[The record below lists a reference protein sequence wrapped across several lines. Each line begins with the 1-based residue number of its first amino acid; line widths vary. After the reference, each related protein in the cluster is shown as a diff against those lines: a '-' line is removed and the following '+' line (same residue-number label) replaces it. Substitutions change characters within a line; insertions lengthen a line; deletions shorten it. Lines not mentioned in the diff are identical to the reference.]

1 MELPNYSRQLL
12 LQLHTLCKEQK
23 FCDCTIFIGTFQ
35 FRAQKLVLAAASLL
49 FKSLLEST
57 DTISI
62 DASVVTADEFSLLME
77 MMYSGKLPPGKH
89 NLTKI
94 ISVADSLQMFDVAV
108 SCKNLL
114 TELMSHSTQSQKL
127 KESSVQSL
135 TVNKIEIYSKQN
147 SLNVKNISS
156 ELTPAEHKVSP
167 VSTAAPF
174 VSPAEKSN
182 PDKCPD
188 TPPVATKLE
197 TEADLHTAS
206 NFFAETTTEMAS
218 SSEILENNISSQIL
232 ESLSVTPETENVP
245 EKLAEVSD
253 TDGADNIASLLETE
267 IVSSVSE
274 VQDNSPESVEEESKE
289 KVTESDLIS
298 KDSCIT
304 AMLCS
309 PIQTD
314 KPVEI
319 EEEAEPAM
327 KKRRLNEPETDGTS
341 DELDFLIRYESIFSE
356 ALSDP
361 QSVIENLQRC
371 QEIKEAEKQAVMECC
386 QAEEGSSTFAKL
398 LEKVKDGQSIVVDT
412 VLALLKL
419 CRHTNPSVNKAL
431 LEKEPVQKELLV
443 KEAPVTEEKGKS
455 LFELL
460 LEHKEDLIQCI
471 TELSPIIECLD
482 TAEEGFISTLEKQV
496 ILDCCEGGS
505 HRKAME
511 RLVRKA
517 SETKTLSPNSLVK
530 LLQAVREAFPDLH
543 ALLEMLEPQSRDPC
557 LKDKLTRTD
566 YGAELLRQ
574 YQENFSEVVTD
585 SELMLSAIITAVN
598 LTTHEREVM
607 EQVVKKNTT
616 SKIFSTLTSMVVDEQ
631 TLAVVALWL
640 LLLAMQESNP
650 SLKSLME
657 EIRKEPGADV
667 FFQSVINRGNKTAEV
682 LVRYSELIT
691 KAFGQC
697 DILSNV
703 PPEDSALTNLV
714 KELLKVP
721 QQSED
726 CELPS
731 KTLLSSALEHT
742 VPAMSFCSLL
752 CAVKSSSP
760 HLQPVIKELKQLEI
774 LVEEEEEEDFQD
786 VSRWN
791 VNSECQQVV
800 DGSAEGNDDDE
811 EEEEETKD
819 DENEERD
826 SSKESKDSVQEKGSS
841 KKNFICKSCGKIF
854 LFRCRLEVHMKR
866 CRMAKRNP
874 LQCKDCNEIQS
885 SRKELDQH
893 REVAHGCLVSPR
905 TNKGRRRLL
914 VTCDICGKEFAH
926 PSGLQYHKR
935 TEHFDE
941 KPFSCE
947 ECGAKFAAN
956 STLKNHQRLHTGER
970 PFVCKHCHMT
980 FTQAAAL
987 SYHTKKKHSEG
998 KMYACQYCD
1007 AVFAQSIELTRH
1019 VRTHTGDKPYV
1030 CRECGK
1036 GFSQANGLSIHLR
1049 TFHNIEDPYDCQKCR
1064 MSFPTLE
1071 ENRQHIQV
1079 VHSKEYHPCPTCD
1092 KIFSA
1097 PSLLERHVVSHVG
1110 GKPYNCEICDKAYQQ
1125 LSGLW
1130 YHNRTHHPD
1139 LFAAQNHRSY
1149 KFSTQCGSCDQ
1160 TFPNTALLQK
1170 HMKAEHPDGKVYEC
1184 DKCKQTYP
1192 TSAALQ
1198 VHIKCK
1204 HSGTQ
1209 PFLCLYCTDSFQFP
1223 GALQHHVATEHFH
1236 ESENTFGCEI
1246 CGELFTVH
1254 SQLERHYETD
1264 HPEVVLT
1271 ETQTADTQM
1280 VQVIQTQDQAASAEQ
1295 VITLDESHLAGSQV
1309 IVALPDTQVNQTT
1322 TELVAVSM
1330 EDFLDGT
1337 VTLICSDPVT
1347 ELPQRT
1353 QS

>member
-23 FCDCTIFIGTFQ
+23 FCDCTIFIGTFH

-62 DASVVTADEFSLLME
+62 DASVVTPDEFSLLLE

-108 SCKNLL
+108 SCKNLM
-114 TELMSHSTQSQKL
+114 TELMSQLQ
-127 KESSVQSL
+127 ESSVQSI
-135 TVNKIEIYSKQN
+135 TVNKTEIFSKQN
-147 SLNVKNISS
+147 TLNLKNDITS
-156 ELTPAEHKVSP
+156 EPTPAEQKVSP
-167 VSTAAPF
+167 VSTAAPY
-174 VSPAEKSN
+174 VAPAEKPNVDKS
-182 PDKCPD
+182 PDIPEV
-188 TPPVATKLE
+188 TRLLE
-197 TEADLHTAS
+197 TEAELHTA
-206 NFFAETTTEMAS
+206 NNLFDETSTETAPS
-218 SSEILENNISSQIL
+218 LVNNETNISSQIS
-232 ESLSVTPETENVP
+232 ESLSVTPETETVP
-245 EKLAEVSD
+245 EKLVEVSD
-253 TDGADNIASLLETE
+253 PDADDNITSLLETE
-267 IVSSVSE
+267 IVSCVSE
-274 VQDNSPESVEEESKE
+274 VQNNSHEVVEEESKE

-304 AMLCS
+304 EMLCF

-314 KPVEI
+314 KPVQI

-327 KKRRLNEPETDGTS
+327 KKRRLNEPETDASSG
-341 DELDFLIRYESIFSE
+341 ELDFLIRYESIFSE

-371 QEIKEAEKQAVMECC
+371 RQIKEAEKQAVMECC

-398 LEKVKDGQSIVVDT
+398 LEKVKHGQSIVVDT

-431 LEKEPVQKELLV
+431 LEKEPVEKETSL
-443 KEAPVTEEKGKS
+443 KEEPVLTEEKGKS

-482 TAEEGFISTLEKQV
+482 TAEEGFLSTLEKQV
-496 ILDCCEGGS
+496 IIDCCEGGS
-505 HRKAME
+505 HRDAME

-543 ALLEMLEPQSRDPC
+543 VLLEMLEPQSRNPC
-557 LKDKLTRTD
+557 LKDKMTTTD

-585 SELMLSAIITAVN
+585 SELMLSAIATAVN
-598 LTTHEREVM
+598 LTTHEKEVM
-607 EQVVKKNTT
+607 EKVVKKNTT
-616 SKIFSTLTSMVVDEQ
+616 SKIFSTFTSLVLDEQ
-631 TLAVVALWL
+631 TLAVIALWQ

-650 SLKSLME
+650 SLKSLIE

-667 FFQSVINRGNKTAEV
+667 FFQSVINRGNEAAEV
-682 LVRYSELIT
+682 LVRYSNLIT
-691 KAFGQC
+691 QAFGQC
-697 DILSNV
+697 DILSIV
-703 PPEDSALTNLV
+703 PPEDTALTDLV
-714 KELLKVP
+714 KELLTVP
-721 QQSED
+721 QQNED
-726 CELPS
+726 SELPS
-731 KTLLSSALEHT
+731 KTLLSSTLQHA
-742 VPAMSFCSLL
+742 VPAMSFCNLL
-752 CAVKSSSP
+752 VNVKSSSP
-760 HLQPVIKELKQLEI
+760 ILQPVMKELKQLGI
-774 LVEEEEEEDFQD
+774 LMDGEEHIQG

-791 VNSECQQVV
+791 VNSKCQLVVV
-800 DGSAEGNDDDE
+800 DDSAEGNDE
-811 EEEEETKD
+811 EEQTKD

-826 SSKESKDSVQEKGSS
+826 SSKDSVQEKSSS
-841 KKNFICKSCGKIF
+841 KKNFICKSCDKIF

-893 REVAHGCLVSPR
+893 REVVHGCLASSR

-941 KPFSCE
+941 KPFTCD

-970 PFVCKHCHMT
+970 PFVCKHCDMT

-1097 PSLLERHVVSHVG
+1097 PSLLERHIVTHVG

-1139 LFAAQNHRSY
+1139 LFAAQNHRSS
-1149 KFSTQCGSCDQ
+1149 KFSTQCSSCDQ

-1170 HMKAEHPDGKVYEC
+1170 HTKAEHPDGKVYEC
-1184 DKCKQTYP
+1184 DHCKQTYP

-1209 PFLCLYCTDSFQFP
+1209 PFHCLYCNDSFQFP

-1236 ESENTFGCEI
+1236 ETENTFGCEI

-1271 ETQTADTQM
+1271 ENETADTQV
-1280 VQVIQTQDQAASAEQ
+1280 VQVIQTQDQVASTEQ

-1322 TELVAVSM
+1322 TQLVAVSM
-1330 EDFLDGT
+1330 EDLLDGT
-1337 VTLICSDPVT
+1337 VTLICSDPVPGVAT
-1347 ELPQRT
+1347 KNSKLE
-1353 QS
+1353 

>member
-1 MELPNYSRQLL
+1 MNQKQMELL
-12 LQLHTLCKEQK
+12 
-23 FCDCTIFIGTFQ
+23 
-35 FRAQKLVLAAASLL
+35 
-49 FKSLLEST
+49 
-57 DTISI
+57 
-62 DASVVTADEFSLLME
+62 
-77 MMYSGKLPPGKH
+77 
-89 NLTKI
+89 
-94 ISVADSLQMFDVAV
+94 
-108 SCKNLL
+108 
-114 TELMSHSTQSQKL
+114 
-127 KESSVQSL
+127 
-135 TVNKIEIYSKQN
+135 
-147 SLNVKNISS
+147 
-156 ELTPAEHKVSP
+156 
-167 VSTAAPF
+167 
-174 VSPAEKSN
+174 
-182 PDKCPD
+182 
-188 TPPVATKLE
+188 
-197 TEADLHTAS
+197 
-206 NFFAETTTEMAS
+206 
-218 SSEILENNISSQIL
+218 
-232 ESLSVTPETENVP
+232 
-245 EKLAEVSD
+245 
-253 TDGADNIASLLETE
+253 
-267 IVSSVSE
+267 
-274 VQDNSPESVEEESKE
+274 
-289 KVTESDLIS
+289 
-298 KDSCIT
+298 
-304 AMLCS
+304 
-309 PIQTD
+309 
-314 KPVEI
+314 
-319 EEEAEPAM
+319 
-327 KKRRLNEPETDGTS
+327 
-341 DELDFLIRYESIFSE
+341 
-356 ALSDP
+356 
-361 QSVIENLQRC
+361 
-371 QEIKEAEKQAVMECC
+371 AVMECC

-419 CRHTNPSVNKAL
+419 CRHTHPSVNKAL
-431 LEKEPVQKELLV
+431 LEKEPTEQESSVE
-443 KEAPVTEEKGKS
+443 EAPVFTEEKGKS

-471 TELSPIIECLD
+471 TELSPIIECVD
-482 TAEEGFISTLEKQV
+482 TAEEGFLSTLEKQV
-496 ILDCCEGGS
+496 IVDCCEGGS
-505 HRKAME
+505 HREAME

-517 SETKTLSPNSLVK
+517 SETRTLSPNSLIK

-543 ALLEMLEPQSRDPC
+543 ALLEMLEPQSSNPC
-557 LKDKLTRTD
+557 LKDKMTTTD

-585 SELMLSAIITAVN
+585 SELMLSAITTTVN

-616 SKIFSTLTSMVVDEQ
+616 SKIFSTLVSMVLDEQ
-631 TLAVVALWL
+631 TLAVTALWL

-657 EIRKEPGADV
+657 EIRKEPGAEV
-667 FFQSVINRGNKTAEV
+667 FFQSVINRGNEAAEV
-682 LVRYSELIT
+682 LVRHNELIAQ
-691 KAFGQC
+691 AFGQC
-697 DILSNV
+697 DILSYV
-703 PPEDSALTNLV
+703 PSKETALTDLV

-721 QQSED
+721 QQNED
-726 CELPS
+726 SELPS
-731 KTLLSSALEHT
+731 KMLLSAALQHT

-752 CAVKSSSP
+752 FTVQGSSP
-760 HLQPVIKELKQLEI
+760 HLQPVIKELKQIGI
-774 LVEEEEEEDFQD
+774 LMEGEESFQG

-791 VNSECQQVV
+791 VNSECQLVV
-800 DGSAEGNDDDE
+800 AEDSAEGNDE
-811 EEEEETKD
+811 EEQTKY
-819 DENEERD
+819 DENEDGD

-841 KKNFICKSCGKIF
+841 KKNFICKSCDKIF

-893 REVAHGCLVSPR
+893 REAVHGYLVSSR

-941 KPFSCE
+941 KPFSCD

-1097 PSLLERHVVSHVG
+1097 PSLLERHVVTHVG

-1139 LFAAQNHRSY
+1139 LFAAQNHRSS
-1149 KFSTQCGSCDQ
+1149 KFSTQCSSCDQ
-1160 TFPNTALLQK
+1160 TFPNAALLQK
-1170 HMKAEHPDGKVYEC
+1170 HTKAEHPDGKVYEC

-1209 PFLCLYCTDSFQFP
+1209 PFQCLYCTDSFQFP

-1236 ESENTFGCEI
+1236 ESDNTFGCEI

-1271 ETQTADTQM
+1271 ENQAADTQM
-1280 VQVIQTQDQAASAEQ
+1280 VQVIQTQDQVAATEQ

-1330 EDFLDGT
+1330 EDLLDGT

-1347 ELPQRT
+1347 GVPQRT